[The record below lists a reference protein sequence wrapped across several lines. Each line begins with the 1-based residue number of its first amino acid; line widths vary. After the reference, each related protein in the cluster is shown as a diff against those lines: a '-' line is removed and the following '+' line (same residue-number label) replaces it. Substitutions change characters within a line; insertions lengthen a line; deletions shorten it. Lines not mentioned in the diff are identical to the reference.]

1 MQARPSQCIKEYT
14 MNNADRAAIIAGGTT
29 ALAGAALAY
38 GTYRMSKQA
47 HNVVKNRNKPKTQE
61 EDSWHA

>member
-1 MQARPSQCIKEYT
+1 
-14 MNNADRAAIIAGGTT
+14 MNNGDKAAIIAGGTT

-38 GTYRMSKQA
+38 RTYRMSKQA

-61 EDSWHA
+61 EDSWHV

>member
-14 MNNADRAAIIAGGTT
+14 MNNGDKAAIIAGGTT

-38 GTYRMSKQA
+38 RTYRMSKQA

-61 EDSWHA
+61 EDSWHV

>member
-29 ALAGAALAY
+29 ALAGAALSY